1 MRSKLLFMS
10 AVMLIALQIL
20 GAQSPLSHVF
30 GSGAYT
36 DSGQPAYDVL
46 AYSDSSEQ
54 LIVWEN
60 GALSYQPMQTWIDDQ
75 GLIGTVHGSQ
85 PYPYIGF
92 KRGGTYPRINPVF
105 WNQSTTPP
113 LAAFAE
119 VATDPAGDHLF
130 TNPALDLLRLS
141 VAFSDDKLHFTL
153 QNSSGT
159 YPTGSGAI
167 TYYAYMALIIDPA
180 ATPETNPIV
189 YSLMYTVNV
198 TGVIGP
204 GLYKITGS
212 GLSDQ
217 TLLGQITQSVVEGK
231 LVLSCNLSDLTAD
244 PDFSSWFDPDYPLI
258 SVGSMTTRIT
268 LTSGVQEA
276 DSTTGAEILLRP
288 QLLPVQNLAQPVLN
302 NARVDSGWVSDVFYV
317 QGYADYTDADNNFP
331 RWATFSLDGGE
342 PQALHIL
349 TPFPMA
355 FDQYPVHF
363 VSQMVPASPDW
374 NEARFRFAHGDSY
387 VETVV
392 LNQVSNSDYTIPV
405 APLRVSAYPNP
416 VNRALK
422 LEVTGVETYD
432 LSVYNLKG
440 QRLLC
445 TASTDPRPEIDLS
458 AFPAGIYM
466 IRINSLQGSLS
477 KRIVKI
483 R

>member
-1 MRSKLLFMS
+1 MIIS
-10 AVMLIALQIL
+10 AVMLIAFQIL
-20 GAQSPLSHVF
+20 GAQTPLSQVF

-36 DSGQPAYDVL
+36 DGGQPAYDVL
-46 AYSDSSEQ
+46 AYTDSSEQ

-60 GALSYQPMQTWIDDQ
+60 GALSYQPMQTWFDNQ
-75 GLIGTVHGSQ
+75 WFFGTVHGSQ

-92 KRGGTYPRINPVF
+92 KSGGTDPRINPVF
-105 WNQSTTPP
+105 WNQDTTPP

-130 TNPALDLLRLS
+130 TNPALDLLTLS

-167 TYYAYMALIIDPA
+167 TYYSYMAMIIDPQA
-180 ATPETNPIV
+180 EPESNPIV

-217 TLLGQITQSVVEGK
+217 TLLGQITHSVVDGK

-258 SVGSMTTRIT
+258 SIGSMTTRIT

-276 DSTTGAEILLRP
+276 DSTTGAEILLKP
-288 QLLPVQNLAQPVLN
+288 QPLPMQNAAQPVLN
-302 NARVDSGWVSDVFYV
+302 NVRVDSGWVSDVFYV

-331 RWATFSLDGGE
+331 RWATLSLDGGE
-342 PQALHIL
+342 PQTLYIL
-349 TPFPMA
+349 SPFPMA
-355 FDQYPVHF
+355 FNQNPVHF
-363 VSQMVPASPDW
+363 VTQMIPASSNW
-374 NEARFRFAHGDSY
+374 SEARFRFAHGDSF

-392 LNQVSNSDYTIPV
+392 HNQVSNSDP
-405 APLRVSAYPNP
+405 ASPPALLKLNAFPNP
-416 VNRALK
+416 VVSTLK
-422 LEVTGVETYD
+422 MEVSGTDSYD
-432 LSVYNLKG
+432 YAIYNLKG
-440 QRLLC
+440 QRLL
-445 TASTDPRPEIDLS
+445 SQSSVVPSIDLDLS
-458 AFPAGIYM
+458 AYPSGIYLL
-466 IRINSLQGSLS
+466 RIGSTNGSLS
-477 KRIVKI
+477 KKVIKLP
-483 R
+483 